1 MTKDGRTIQEK
12 MAALDALV
20 AWFSSDEF
28 ILEQAVEKFKEAEL
42 LAAEI
47 DSDLAKLKND
57 ITVVKQKFDAQS
69 GL

>member
-1 MTKDGRTIQEK
+1 MTKDSRTIQEK

>member
-1 MTKDGRTIQEK
+1 MTKDSRTIQEK

-28 ILEQAVEKFKEAEL
+28 ILEQAVEKFKVAEL

>member
-69 GL
+69 GQ